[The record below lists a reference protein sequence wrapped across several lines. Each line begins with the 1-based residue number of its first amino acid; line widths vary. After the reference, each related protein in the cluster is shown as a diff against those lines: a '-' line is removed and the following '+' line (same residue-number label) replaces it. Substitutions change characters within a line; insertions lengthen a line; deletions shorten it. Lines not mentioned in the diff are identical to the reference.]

1 MAATNATARSRLPAV
16 LDERIAALHDELS
29 PAEAKVAEF
38 IARHRE
44 EAVFLSAAEIGR
56 ELAMSDATVIR
67 TAQTLGYAGL
77 PELKAELQGALRS
90 RATPALR
97 LGRSLEDAGADPA
110 AILDHVLA
118 TELELVTD
126 ARRTLQ
132 PKDFARALDLLA
144 GADRVLVFGIG
155 PNGPHAQYAA
165 LRLGRLRRSAI
176 AITARGLALADALL
190 GLRKGD
196 VIVTIAYERLNP
208 ETRVVLDRA
217 RELGLASILITDTLG
232 LALAGRFTVVLSAR
246 RAGSGMYH
254 QSAITLVVL
263 DALLLGLAARD
274 RAASLGAA
282 EELEAL
288 RGRIAAAS

>member
-1 MAATNATARSRLPAV
+1 MAATNATQTSAV

-97 LGRSLEDAGADPA
+97 LGRSLEDAGGDPA

-132 PKDFARALDLLA
+132 PQEFARAVELIA
-144 GADRVLVFGIG
+144 RAERVLVFGVG
-155 PNGPHAQYAA
+155 PNGPLAEYAV
-165 LRLGRLRRSAI
+165 LRLGRQRRTAL

-196 VIVTIAYERLNP
+196 VILAIAYERLTP
-208 ETRVVLDRA
+208 ETKIALERGRD
-217 RELGLASILITDTLG
+217 LGLESVLITDTLG
-232 LALAGRFTVVLSAR
+232 LALAGRFTVALSAR
-246 RAGSGMYH
+246 RAGRGMYH
-254 QSAITLVVL
+254 QSAITMVVL
-263 DALLLGLAARD
+263 DALLLALAARD

-282 EELEAL
+282 EDLEGL
-288 RGRIAAAS
+288 RLRIAAAS

>member
-1 MAATNATARSRLPAV
+1 MAATNATASRRAPAV
-16 LDERIAALHDELS
+16 LDERIAALRDELS

-44 EAVFLSAAEIGR
+44 EAVFLSAAEIAR
-56 ELAMSDATVIR
+56 ELGMSDATVIR

-77 PELKAELQGALRS
+77 PELKAELQNALRT

-118 TELELVTD
+118 TELELVAD

-132 PKDFARALDLLA
+132 PTEFARALELIA
-144 GADRVLVFGIG
+144 GAERVLVYGIG
-155 PNGPHAQYAA
+155 PNGPHAEYAA
-165 LRLGRLRRSAI
+165 LRLGRLRRTAL
-176 AITARGLALADALL
+176 AITSRGLGLADALL

-196 VIVTIAYERLNP
+196 VILAIAYERLTA
-208 ETRVVLDRA
+208 ETRIALDRA
-217 RELGLASILITDTLG
+217 HELGLRSVLITDTLG
-232 LALAGRFTVVLSAR
+232 LALTGRFTVALSAR

-254 QSAITLVVL
+254 QSAITMVVL

-274 RAASLGAA
+274 RAAALGAA
-282 EELEAL
+282 EELEQI
-288 RGRIAAAS
+288 RERIAAG

>member
-1 MAATNATARSRLPAV
+1 MAATNATRQSAA
-16 LDERIAALHDELS
+16 LDERIAALQDDLS

-44 EAVFLSAAEIGR
+44 EAMFLSAAEIGR

-67 TAQTLGYAGL
+67 AAQTLGYSGL

-110 AILDHVLA
+110 AILDHVFA

-126 ARRTLQ
+126 ARRTVQ
-132 PKDFARALDLLA
+132 PKDFARAVELIA
-144 GADRVLVFGIG
+144 GAERVFVFGIG

-165 LRLGRLRRSAI
+165 LRLGRLRRSAL

-196 VIVTIAYERLNP
+196 AILAIAYERANP
-208 ETRVVLDRA
+208 ETRVALDRA
-217 RELGLASILITDTLG
+217 HELGLRSVLITDTLG
-232 LALAGRFTVVLSAR
+232 LALAGRFTVVLPAR

-254 QSAITLVVL
+254 QSAITLVLL
-263 DALLLGLAARD
+263 DALLLALAARD

-282 EELEAL
+282 EDLEAL
-288 RGRIAAAS
+288 RTRIAEAS

>member
-1 MAATNATARSRLPAV
+1 MAATNATSSPRPPAV
-16 LDERIAALHDELS
+16 LDERIAALHGELS

-132 PKDFARALDLLA
+132 PKEFARALDLLA

-155 PNGPHAQYAA
+155 PNGPHAEYAA
-165 LRLGRLRRSAI
+165 LRLVRLRRSAL
-176 AITARGLALADALL
+176 AITARGLALADGLL
-190 GLRKGD
+190 GMRKGD
-196 VIVTIAYERLNP
+196 VILAIAYERMSP
-208 ETRVVLDRA
+208 EARVALDRA
-217 RELGLASILITDTLG
+217 RELGLESVLITDTLG

-254 QSAITLVVL
+254 QSAITMVVL

-282 EELEAL
+282 EDLETL